1 MPQRSPPD
9 PIDAGD
15 TSSPHLASE
24 RNFADASTFRGGP
37 WADAHIIETGM
48 DADRFPREV
57 VDQGVLGRA
66 VERFRRD
73 RIPLPAFRELAEP
86 STIPGPIL
94 AALGDVG
101 ADEAHPLNL
110 FRVHGY
116 KGADRMRRVEVPQH
130 VELPSELTGVDA
142 RIVVALGDRFPDIG
156 AHKVLAVREFVGA
169 GSTCP
174 ILSPLG
180 DDVRAM
186 IDAFAEGDS

>member
-1 MPQRSPPD
+1 
-9 PIDAGD
+9 
-15 TSSPHLASE
+15 
-24 RNFADASTFRGGP
+24 
-37 WADAHIIETGM
+37 M

-57 VDQGVLGRA
+57 LDQGVLDRA

-94 AALGDVG
+94 AALGAVG

-116 KGADRMRRVEVPQH
+116 NGADRMRRVEVPQH

-142 RIVVALGDRFPDIG
+142 RIVVALGDRFPIS
-156 AHKVLAVREFVGA
+156 APTRCAPYASSSAPAAPARSCTRSA
-169 GSTCP
+169 TTC
-174 ILSPLG
+174 G
-180 DDVRAM
+180 R
-186 IDAFAEGDS
+186 

>member
-1 MPQRSPPD
+1 MPQQVPD

-73 RIPLPAFRELAEP
+73 RIPPPAFRELAEP

-94 AALGDVG
+94 AALGDWG

-142 RIVVALGDRFPDIG
+142 RSSSRSVTGSRYRRPQGARRTRVRRRRQHLPDPVP
-156 AHKVLAVREFVGA
+156 ARRRR
-169 GSTCP
+169 T
-174 ILSPLG
+174 G
-180 DDVRAM
+180 DDRRVRR
-186 IDAFAEGDS
+186 GDS